1 MALIRKTNPRGIDV
15 AIDKLQNYLF
25 IELDNAD
32 YQSYP
37 RAYKNTKNNGGV
49 IPENYISENEYQ
61 EVFMDD
67 NYSLSSF
74 WLVDDNTTIDEFAT
88 TTVSVIFQ
96 VLLDEV
102 YPTITHRADEEFI
115 NEVYNILYNN
125 PYKHEL
131 NGVVRGLE
139 NVYAEFDT
147 SQVTWDDISEY
158 YVVRFDLEVTYDYLC
173 E

>member
-1 MALIRKTNPRGIDV
+1 M
-15 AIDKLQNYLF
+15 
-25 IELDNAD
+25 
-32 YQSYP
+32 
-37 RAYKNTKNNGGV
+37 
-49 IPENYISENEYQ
+49 
-61 EVFMDD
+61 
-67 NYSLSSF
+67 
-74 WLVDDNTTIDEFAT
+74 
-88 TTVSVIFQ
+88 
-96 VLLDEV
+96 LDEV